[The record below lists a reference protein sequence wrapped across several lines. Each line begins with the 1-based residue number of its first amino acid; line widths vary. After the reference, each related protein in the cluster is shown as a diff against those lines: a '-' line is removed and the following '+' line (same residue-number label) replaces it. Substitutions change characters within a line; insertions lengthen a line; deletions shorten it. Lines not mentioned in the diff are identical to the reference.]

1 MWWPQ
6 GTPTTFSFL
15 LVSEVPNSG
24 CTEHL
29 FLHALNWATVPERDV
44 MVPGERKGERQREVH
59 RWRKQGNRQR
69 STWGLQ
75 FSQIF
80 TEWKGRHLHRSYTLT
95 LSCLISQKRGSIIA
109 LLGLLNDYTSQS
121 VELLIFYQD
130 RTEEK
135 EPRTISTFMLWRFY
149 AGTAFGKSP

>member
-6 GTPTTFSFL
+6 GTPTTFPFL

-24 CTEHL
+24 CTDHL

-44 MVPGERKGERQREVH
+44 TVPGERKGERQREVH

-80 TEWKGRHLHRSYTLT
+80 TEWKGCRLHRSYTLT
-95 LSCLISQKRGSIIA
+95 LSCLVSQKQGGIIA
-109 LLGLLNDYTSQS
+109 LLGLLKWLYKPVCRTSN
-121 VELLIFYQD
+121 LLSGQD
-130 RTEEK
+130 RGK
-135 EPRTISTFMLWRFY
+135 RTKNYTLTLWRFY
-149 AGTAFGKSP
+149 SGTAFGKSP